1 MVLGG
6 SQHVLPVPVSHMENV
21 LSLQTRQ
28 IVLCCCFSPKAQP
41 SIRRIRLPAFN
52 IIEHFV
58 KSNALYEFWE
68 VFEKK
73 AISWGGKLA
82 SVPPKDAG
90 ASDSST
96 KKTTLYSTA
105 ILWHKPLLRIN
116 FSGLVHHFISDTHS
130 SQCSTFT
137 HYNRP
142 FKLVTDATGVW

>member
-68 VFEKK
+68 VFEKRLSHEEANLPLCPQRMLEQVTVQQK
-73 AISWGGKLA
+73 KQPFTQQLFFGISLC
-82 SVPPKDAG
+82 
-90 ASDSST
+90 
-96 KKTTLYSTA
+96 YE
-105 ILWHKPLLRIN
+105 I
-116 FSGLVHHFISDTHS
+116 IS
-130 SQCSTFT
+130 Q
-137 HYNRP
+137 
-142 FKLVTDATGVW
+142 G